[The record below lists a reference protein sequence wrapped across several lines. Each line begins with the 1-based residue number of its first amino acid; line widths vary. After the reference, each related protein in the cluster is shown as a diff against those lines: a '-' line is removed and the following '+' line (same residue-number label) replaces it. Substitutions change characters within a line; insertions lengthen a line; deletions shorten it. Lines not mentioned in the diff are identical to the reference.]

1 MRKLIAISNSN
12 AGFAGATAGIFR
24 RLTHSAHDPLNRITH
39 GTFRV
44 SAEWQSLVERAHGEF
59 GYELVLVNKNRRSD
73 AQRQASAGR
82 EPCVL
87 IEGENDDL
95 AMIMDWND
103 LKLAKGSVQSFER
116 ILRAKLL
123 MY

>member
-1 MRKLIAISNSN
+1 MRKLMAVSNSN

-24 RLTHSAHDPLNRITH
+24 RLVHSAHDPLNRISH
-39 GTFRV
+39 STFGVSEAWQALAARV
-44 SAEWQSLVERAHGEF
+44 QSEF
-59 GYELVLVNKNRRSD
+59 GCELVLVYKNRRSD
-73 AQRQASAGR
+73 AQLQSSAGR

-87 IEGENDDL
+87 IEGEGDDI

-103 LKLAKGSVQSFER
+103 LKLAKGNIESFER